1 MGVVL
6 RGVPA
11 DVVMEIGEGIKV
23 VDHQRLLGL
32 AKKVVRRM
40 GGTTFG
46 RT

>member
-32 AKKVVRRM
+32 AKKELKKRR
-40 GGTTFG
+40 
-46 RT
+46 